1 MDNSTLCYI
10 EKDGQYLMLHR
21 VKKKLDINEGKWIGV
36 GGHFEETG
44 LKLINPRYRGLV
56 TFVSR
61 SGGKLYTEQ
70 MHLFTCAEFSG
81 ELMSDCDEGVL
92 KWVKKEDVPA
102 LPLWEGDRI
111 FLKLLGEE
119 KRFFLLKLE
128 YSDDTLVN
136 AETAVAGA

>member
-1 MDNSTLCYI
+1 
-10 EKDGQYLMLHR
+10 
-21 VKKKLDINEGKWIGV
+21 
-36 GGHFEETG
+36 
-44 LKLINPRYRGLV
+44 
-56 TFVSR
+56 
-61 SGGKLYTEQ
+61 
-70 MHLFTCAEFSG
+70 
-81 ELMSDCDEGVL
+81 MSDCDEGVL

-111 FLKLLGEE
+111 FLRLLGEE